1 VARIFLKLGTIGFG
15 GPAAHIALMRREVVE
30 RRHWIG
36 DREFL
41 DLFAAANLIPGP
53 SSTEMAI
60 FLGYQRAGWVAL
72 ILAGALFILP
82 AAVIVGLL
90 AWAYV
95 RFGSLPQAG
104 WVLYGITPVVI
115 GVIADALVQM
125 SRTAVRRLW
134 AVPLGLAVFVLFLL
148 HVNVLVL
155 MLGGAAL
162 GMLAG
167 TGDGRRGEA
176 RRAREHRRPRRWR
189 GGPGGIV
196 PIATWS
202 LLVTPA
208 AATAASAFS
217 LVTLFLT
224 FLKIGSVVFG
234 SGYVLLAFL
243 RADLVMHL
251 HWLTDRQLVDAVAVG
266 QVTPGPVFTTATF
279 IGYVTGGIGGA
290 VVATVAIFLPGFVL
304 VALVHPLL
312 PRIRRSERARAFL
325 EGATVS
331 ALGLMAAVTVELGRA
346 VVVDAFTA
354 VLPVVSFLVLRRF
367 RVNSTWLILGGTVA
381 GVAAKLVT
389 RL

>member
-1 VARIFLKLGTIGFG
+1 
-15 GPAAHIALMRREVVE
+15 
-30 RRHWIG
+30 
-36 DREFL
+36 
-41 DLFAAANLIPGP
+41 
-53 SSTEMAI
+53 MAI
-60 FLGYQRAGWVAL
+60 FLGYERAGWVAL

-82 AAVIVGLL
+82 AAVIVGVL

-95 RFGSLPQAG
+95 RFGSLSQTG

-125 SRTAVRRLW
+125 GRTAVRRLW
-134 AVPLGLAVFVLFLL
+134 AVPLGLAVFALALL
-148 HVNVLVL
+148 HLNILVL
-155 MLGGAAL
+155 MVIGAAV

-167 TGDGRRGEA
+167 TVGDGRRRDEP
-176 RRAREHRRPRRWR
+176 RSVREHRRPGRWR

-196 PIATWS
+196 PIATWGM
-202 LLVTPA
+202 LATPA

-217 LVTLFLT
+217 LLTLFLT

-243 RADLVMHL
+243 RADLVTHL

-290 VVATVAIFLPGFVL
+290 LVATVAIFLPGFVL

-346 VVVDAFTA
+346 AIVDAFTA
-354 VLPVVSFLVLRRF
+354 ALPVASFLILRRF
-367 RVNSTWLILGGTVA
+367 RVNSTWLVLGAAVA
-381 GVAAKLVT
+381 GVAIKLVT